1 MIMPIDERSHLADLT
16 CLPADATVGASQLR
30 ARVELYEDRVLLHT
44 YEGAE
49 LARTRLVHPEDLAAA
64 FAGWRT
70 VDTGLLGPDTL
81 FVATVGR
88 ATCTAVWVPPRVWA
102 TAIMRGGLVT
112 HRLRLP
118 MPGAIALTSSDR
130 RFALFA
136 ARERPEP
143 GRRGLGVELFRFP
156 AFNLHTNHTV
166 CTGSHPFTG
175 DPWRLAEEF
184 FASYFATEITGRG
197 CSRRHPHDLL
207 ALWEELDGRADYPLD
222 DLVPAGDG
230 GGTFRVRDLLAWVR
244 GGMAHVMPIAAGEG
258 DTGDDEEF
266 LEEEAEVG

>member
-1 MIMPIDERSHLADLT
+1 MIRPIAETSHLADLT

-30 ARVELYEDRVLLHT
+30 ARVDLYEDRVLLHT
-44 YEGAE
+44 YEAAG
-49 LARTRLVHPEDLAAA
+49 LAQTRLVHPEDLAAA

-88 ATCTAVWVPPRVWA
+88 ATCTAVWVPPRVWEA
-102 TAIMRGGLVT
+102 AIMRGGQVT

-118 MPGAIALTSSDR
+118 MPGAIALSSSDR

-136 ARERPEP
+136 AKERPGP
-143 GRRGLGVELFRFP
+143 GRGGLAVELFRFP
-156 AFNLHTNHTV
+156 AFNLHTNHTI
-166 CTGSHPFTG
+166 CTGSHPFSG

-230 GGTFRVRDLLAWVR
+230 GGTFRVRDLLNWVR
-244 GGMAHVMPIAAGEG
+244 GGMTHFMPATADEG
-258 DTGDDEEF
+258 DMEEDEEF
-266 LEEEAEVG
+266 FEEGPGVG